1 LSFKFTRIPQTYVT
15 TVSLV
20 LVTAFRAALI
30 ACISS
35 CYTQYL
41 WKELRSQLLKVSLI
55 EELFRI
61 RSNPFRLL
69 NQYLVR
75 NTPIL
80 VLVAGISWL
89 IPVAT
94 VYPPGALIVSMDTR
108 ILENVIN
115 ISVFQPNKTYLLKD
129 DVEDTYTNGLA
140 LVENEIAGLNETLQ
154 DMCGVI
160 SDCRYR

>member
-1 LSFKFTRIPQTYVT
+1 
-15 TVSLV
+15 
-20 LVTAFRAALI
+20 
-30 ACISS
+30 
-35 CYTQYL
+35 
-41 WKELRSQLLKVSLI
+41 
-55 EELFRI
+55 
-61 RSNPFRLL
+61 
-69 NQYLVR
+69 
-75 NTPIL
+75 
-80 VLVAGISWL
+80 
-89 IPVAT
+89 VAT